1 MKVGGRL
8 YQSDMDDNIKHPV
21 LLRADSHLVKIL
33 VRHHHQ
39 QCLHAGPQS
48 TLYNLRQQFWFVNA
62 RNVVRRIIQAC
73 TTCARFA
80 HTSFQTPM
88 GPLPEERI
96 TPRKPFTNCGIDFA
110 GSFHVKMKGTLKSTE
125 KVYISLF
132 VCFATKAIH
141 LEIATNLTTEACIAA
156 LKRFVARRGVPAAI
170 FSDNGTN
177 FIGARN
183 EVIQLKLIL
192 AKRRN
197 SISQFATN
205 LGTQWT
211 MIPPRAPHFGGL
223 WEAGVKAVKLHLKKI
238 MGNTILSYEEFLTLV
253 IQIEGILNS
262 RPLSPM
268 SSEPNDLEPLT
279 PGHFLMGTC
288 PNSLPEDPRQSNIS
302 SERRYHLVKKM
313 RQQFWNRW
321 TREYLNQLQNV
332 SKWKHTGLQP
342 KVNDLVLVAEVN
354 TAPLQWPIA
363 RILELYLG
371 NDDIPRVAKIKTK
384 WATLIRPVSKLR
396 PFPSEAV

>member
-1 MKVGGRL
+1 M
-8 YQSDMDDNIKHPV
+8 
-21 LLRADSHLVKIL
+21 
-33 VRHHHQ
+33 
-39 QCLHAGPQS
+39 
-48 TLYNLRQQFWFVNA
+48 
-62 RNVVRRIIQAC
+62 
-73 TTCARFA
+73 
-80 HTSFQTPM
+80 
-88 GPLPEERI
+88 
-96 TPRKPFTNCGIDFA
+96 
-110 GSFHVKMKGTLKSTE
+110 
-125 KVYISLF
+125 
-132 VCFATKAIH
+132 
-141 LEIATNLTTEACIAA
+141 TTEACIAA

-177 FIGARN
+177 FIGARK
-183 EVIQLKLIL
+183 ELIQLKLIL

-197 SISQFATN
+197 SVSQFATN

-238 MGNTILSYEEFLTLV
+238 MGNTILSYEEFLTLVIQIEGIGNTILSYEEFLTLV

-313 RQQFWNRW
+313 RQQFLNRW
-321 TREYLNQLQNV
+321 SREYLNHLQNV
-332 SKWKHTGLQP
+332 SKWKHIGRQP
-342 KVNDLVLVAEVN
+342 KVHDLVLIAEDN
-354 TAPLQWPIA
+354 TTPLQWPIA
-363 RILELYLG
+363 RILELYQG
-371 NDDIPRVAKIKTK
+371 NDEIARVAKIKTK
-384 WATLIRPVSKLR
+384 NATLIRPVTKLR
-396 PFPSEAV
+396 PFPSEFSRDQVEVSHDHAGSS